1 MEPLVHILLP
11 LLFLLVFFPKLE
23 KKYVFGLL
31 FLTILIDFDFLLG
44 TSHRYLFHN
53 IFFVILI
60 SLFVYVLWDKKAFF
74 VSLYYL
80 FSHLLIDV
88 YHQGPV
94 AFFWPVYKKFFILT
108 LEFLY
113 YGGLNLQY
121 TFNIVTKSLSEVKC
135 FEGGHIFTEIGLIL
149 IVFILVLGITAYKKE
164 IKNSFKKL
172 FK

>member
-1 MEPLVHILLP
+1 MEPLVHVLLP

-44 TSHRYLFHN
+44 HSHRYLFHN
-53 IFFVILI
+53 IFFVVLI

-80 FSHLLIDV
+80 FSHLLIDI

-94 AFFWPVYKKFFILT
+94 ALLWPIYKKFFILT
-108 LEFLY
+108 LEVLY
-113 YGGLNLQY
+113 LGGFNLQY
-121 TFNIVTKSLSEVKC
+121 KFNVITKSLSEIS
-135 FEGGHIFTEIGLIL
+135 FIEGGHLFTEIGLVL
-149 IVFILVLGITAYKKE
+149 LVFTLVLGITAYRKE
-164 IKNSFKKL
+164 IKKLFKKL
-172 FK
+172 F